1 MSTEYTFDGLDE
13 WEKNLAQIIDQQYPE
28 EFKQMVIDIAEQ
40 ALGKAK
46 ELTPVQTG
54 RLRDAWNL
62 GTIEKRGDTYYIE
75 IYNNVEYAEPVEYGP
90 RMRGGGFKKGAH
102 MLEVSLQ
109 EVERKLPDY
118 LRAWLADFLN
128 THDLV

>member
-28 EFKQMVIDIAEQ
+28 EFKQMVIDIAERT
-40 ALGKAK
+40 LGRAK
-46 ELTPVQTG
+46 ELTPIQTG
-54 RLRDAWNL
+54 HLRNAWNL

-75 IYNNVEYAEPVEYGP
+75 DLQQCGICGACGVWASHEG
-90 RMRGGGFKKGAH
+90 RRLQKGAH

-109 EVERKLPDY
+109 EMDRKLPDY

-128 THDLV
+128 TA

>member
-1 MSTEYTFDGLDE
+1 MSTEYTFDGLNE
-13 WEKNLAQIIDQQYPE
+13 WEKNLAQIIDRQYPE

-62 GTIEKRGDTYYIE
+62 GAIEKRGDTYYIE
-75 IYNNVEYAEPVEYGP
+75 VYNNVEYAEPVEYGH
-90 RMRGGGFKKGAH
+90 RRKGGGFKKGAH

-109 EVERKLPDY
+109 EMDRKLPDY
-118 LRAWLADFLN
+118 LRAWLTDFLN

>member
-1 MSTEYTFDGLDE
+1 MSTEYTFDGLNE
-13 WEKNLAQIIDQQYPE
+13 WEKNLAQIIDRQYPE

-62 GTIEKRGDTYYIE
+62 GAIEKRGDTYYIE
-75 IYNNVEYAEPVEYGP
+75 VYNNVEYAEPVEYGY
-90 RMRGGGFKKGAH
+90 RMKGGGFKKGAH

-109 EVERKLPDY
+109 EMDRKLPDY
-118 LRAWLADFLN
+118 LRAWLTDFLN